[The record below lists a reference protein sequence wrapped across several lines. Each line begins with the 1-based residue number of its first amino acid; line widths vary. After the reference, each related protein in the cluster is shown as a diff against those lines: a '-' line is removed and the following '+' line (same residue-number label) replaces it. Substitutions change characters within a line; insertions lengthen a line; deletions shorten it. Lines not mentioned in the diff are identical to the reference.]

1 MYSFDIGKRPILNG
15 RQKFPEAWCLRVTR
29 KKEYNNIMMEI
40 ISAMLNR
47 KDGKRAKG
55 FTLIELLVV
64 VVIIGILAAIAVPIY
79 LNQRKAAWNSTV
91 ESDVKNASLVVET
104 VANDN
109 NGSTSNLA
117 VSTVSATGAEAA
129 NDTISGNGYVGVKV
143 APAAEG
149 GTASIKDGAAVTVSN
164 GNTLKFTFGDTYT
177 IEGHNANAGT
187 KTYTYNSSTG
197 NITAS

>member
-1 MYSFDIGKRPILNG
+1 
-15 RQKFPEAWCLRVTR
+15 
-29 KKEYNNIMMEI
+29 MEI

-79 LNQRKAAWNSTV
+79 LNQRKSAWNATV

-109 NGSTSNLA
+109 NGSTKDLA
-117 VSTVSATGAEAA
+117 VSTESATGTVVD
-129 NDTISGNGYVGVKV
+129 NIDSKDGYVGVKGG
-143 APAAEG
+143 PA
-149 GTASIKDGAAVTVSN
+149 TADGKATIKDGAKVTVSD
-164 GNTLKFTFGDTYT
+164 GNTLTFDFSKDTYT
-177 IEGHNANAGT
+177 ITGSNQNGGT
-187 KTYTYNSSTG
+187 KTYTYDSGTG
-197 NITAS
+197 NITSAPKE

>member
-1 MYSFDIGKRPILNG
+1 
-15 RQKFPEAWCLRVTR
+15 
-29 KKEYNNIMMEI
+29 MMKI

-79 LNQRKAAWNSTV
+79 LNQRKAAWNATV

-109 NGSTSNLA
+109 NGSTKDLA
-117 VSTVSATGAEAA
+117 VSPAAAGEEAVD
-129 NDTISGNGYVGVKV
+129 DTISGNGYVGVKV
-143 APAAEG
+143 APATEG
-149 GTASIKDGAAVTVSN
+149 GKATIKDGAKVTVSD

-177 IEGHNANAGT
+177 ITGSNQNTDNA
-187 KTYTYNSSTG
+187 YTYDSGTG
-197 NITAS
+197 NITSAAK

>member
-1 MYSFDIGKRPILNG
+1 MVPPDYKEKLQG
-15 RQKFPEAWCLRVTR
+15 

-79 LNQRKAAWNSTV
+79 LNQRKAAWNASV

-104 VANDN
+104 ATTTN
-109 NGSTSNLA
+109 NGKTPTLNTKLTSNGSV
-117 VSTVSATGAEAA
+117 VST
-129 NDTISGNGYVGVKV
+129 D
-143 APAAEG
+143 
-149 GTASIKDGAAVTVSN
+149 ASTVVTVSN
-164 GNTLKFTFGDTYT
+164 GNTLLFANAG
-177 IEGHNANAGT
+177 EGAASGNDYAIRGYNENAGT
-187 KTYTYNSSTG
+187 KVYTYQSSTG
-197 NITAS
+197 SITSETKGSADPTTPAVL

>member
-1 MYSFDIGKRPILNG
+1 
-15 RQKFPEAWCLRVTR
+15 
-29 KKEYNNIMMEI
+29 MMEI

-79 LNQRKAAWNSTV
+79 LNQRVAAWNSTV

-117 VSTVSATGAEAA
+117 VSTVSAAGAEATA
-129 NDTISGNGYVGVKV
+129 DTIDNTNGGVKGYVGVKV

-149 GTASIKDGAAVTVSN
+149 GTATIKDGAEVTVSD

-177 IEGHNANAGT
+177 IEGHNGNAGT